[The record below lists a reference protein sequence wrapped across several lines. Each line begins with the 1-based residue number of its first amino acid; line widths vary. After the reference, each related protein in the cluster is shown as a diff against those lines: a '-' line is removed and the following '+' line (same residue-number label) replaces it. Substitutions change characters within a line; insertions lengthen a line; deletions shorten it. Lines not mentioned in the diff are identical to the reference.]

1 MEGEDK
7 QQRGGIK
14 EVRGKSNQNTLY
26 LFTKMS
32 ENSFEQ

>member
-7 QQRGGIK
+7 QHRGGIK
-14 EVRGKSNQNTLY
+14 EARGKNNQNTLY

-32 ENSFEQ
+32 